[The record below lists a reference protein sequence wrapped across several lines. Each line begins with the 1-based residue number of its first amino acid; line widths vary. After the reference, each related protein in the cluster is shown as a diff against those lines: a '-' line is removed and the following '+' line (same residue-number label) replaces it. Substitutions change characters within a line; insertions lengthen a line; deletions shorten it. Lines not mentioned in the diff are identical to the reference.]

1 MFAECIDC
9 RGTKGMCGIAP
20 CPLLSEIKHRLPQRE
35 ETALSDMA
43 GPSPPSLFVG
53 RYGYPNVRAGP
64 SVSWIQDSEVEKI
77 SSGDPSELFGKPL
90 EEVAARHANLVTGS
104 SKMAINTTR
113 ETNQILEATQVIAM
127 SSSAVDVELDF
138 DRPVPILSLIHI

>member
-20 CPLLSEIKHRLPQRE
+20 CPLLSEVNRRLPQRG
-35 ETALSDMA
+35 ETTLSDMA

-53 RYGYPNVRAGP
+53 RYGYPNVRVGP
-64 SVSWIQDSEVEKI
+64 SVSWTQGSGGEAT
-77 SSGDPSELFGKPL
+77 SSGDPSELFGQPL
-90 EEVAARHANLVTGS
+90 EEVAARHANLVTGR
-104 SKMAINTTR
+104 SKMGINTTR

-127 SSSAVDVELDF
+127 SSTAVDV
-138 DRPVPILSLIHI
+138 S